1 MKHWTKRTVTFGA
14 SLSVLGA
21 GCATTQSIPS
31 NPPIRIQHPSD
42 ASPPKQT
49 ATRAEPT
56 LKTPDPNPI
65 RLASAVQVPPTIDPL
80 KPAVSAPLPEPARA
94 RPAYSQLVT
103 LPIDL
108 PTVIRLVD
116 ANSPSIGFAQAQ
128 VEQAQARLARA
139 KVQWLP
145 NLTAGTAYNRFDGQ
159 TQNQRGDVFGVS
171 RGNLFAGGGAALE
184 LDIAEA
190 IYQPLLQRRLT
201 TAAELRAQAIGLGAE
216 LDAVTAYIDL
226 IQVHALLE
234 INADTLKKAESMLAA
249 AENAKDAKLDRTAG
263 DVNRAKTEVLLRRS
277 ERVELDGRI
286 GAASARLGRLLLL
299 APNVKLVPTDPAVAP
314 LTLIDA
320 NATVDDLVAQAI
332 QNRPDL
338 AAYRELVAAALE
350 TARWQKYAPLIPK
363 LGVTNQIG
371 NYGGGL
377 GDDLRNFEARNV
389 LGVQVIWGVKNLGF
403 GNRADVAERY
413 ALLHQAQYTAVEA
426 QARAAAEIVESAQI
440 AAAKQ
445 ESLTHA
451 EQAVKEATELYRINK
466 EGTFNV
472 VDAKNL
478 FDALRPLQAI
488 QVLNQARQNYLAA
501 IVDFNRAQYRLFTQI
516 GHPARL
522 SPSATSPLLKMPAPS
537 NTDAE

>member
-1 MKHWTKRTVTFGA
+1 MKRWTKRTVTFGV

-21 GCATTQSIPS
+21 GCATTQPIPIS
-31 NPPIRIQHPSD
+31 PPISIQH
-42 ASPPKQT
+42 ATNATLPKW
-49 ATRAEPT
+49 ATTLAKDT
-56 LKTPDPNPI
+56 LKTQNPI
-65 RLASAVQVPPTIDPL
+65 QQASNVELQPTVDPL
-80 KPAVSAPLPEPARA
+80 KPAVAPPLPEPANA

-128 VEQAQARLARA
+128 VEQAQARLTRA

-145 NLTAGTAYNRFDGQ
+145 NLTAGAAYNRFDGQ
-159 TQNQRGDVFGVS
+159 TQNQRGDVFSVS
-171 RGNLFAGGGAALE
+171 RGNLFAGGGATLE

-201 TAAELRAQAIGLGAE
+201 AAAELRAQAIGLGAE

-226 IQVHALLE
+226 LQAYALLE
-234 INADTLKKAESMLAA
+234 INADTLKKAEAMLAA
-249 AENAKDAKLDRTAG
+249 AENAKGAKLDRTAG
-263 DVNRAKTEVLLRRS
+263 DVNRAKSEVLLRRS
-277 ERVELDGRI
+277 ERAELNGRI

-299 APNVKLVPTDPAVAP
+299 EPNVKLVPTDPAVVP
-314 LTLIDA
+314 LTLIDSS
-320 NATVDDLVAQAI
+320 ATVDDLIAQAI

-338 AAYRELVAAALE
+338 AANRELVAAALE
-350 TARWQKYAPLIPK
+350 TARRQKYVPLIPK
-363 LGVTNQIG
+363 LGVTNQVG
-371 NYGGGL
+371 NFGGGL
-377 GDDLRNFEARNV
+377 GNDLRNFEARNV
-389 LGVQVIWGVKNLGF
+389 LGVQIIWGVKNLGF

-413 ALLHQAQYTAVEA
+413 ALLHQAQYTVVES
-426 QARAAAEIVESAQI
+426 QARAAAEIVESAQL

-445 ESLTHA
+445 ESLDHA

-472 VDAKNL
+472 IDAKNL

-488 QVLNQARQNYLAA
+488 QSLNQARQNYLSA
-501 IVDFNRAQYRLFTQI
+501 VLDFNRAQYRLFTQI
-516 GHPARL
+516 GH
-522 SPSATSPLLKMPAPS
+522 SSSIATQQGAP
-537 NTDAE
+537 TRIQKQLTP

>member
-1 MKHWTKRTVTFGA
+1 MKRWTKLTAAFGA
-14 SLSVLGA
+14 SITLAAA
-21 GCATTQSIPS
+21 GCAATQPTTV
-31 NPPIRIQHPSD
+31 NAPITIHHPSD
-42 ASPPKQT
+42 AEPLTRISARADLT
-49 ATRAEPT
+49 ARKAPA
-56 LKTPDPNPI
+56 PNPI
-65 RLASAVQVPPTIDPL
+65 RQASAVQVPPTADPIE
-80 KPAVSAPLPEPARA
+80 PAVPAPLPAPVRA

-116 ANSPSIGFAQAQ
+116 ANSPSIGFAQSQ

-145 NLTAGTAYNRFDGQ
+145 NLTAGAAYNRFDGQ
-159 TQNQRGDVFGVS
+159 TQNQRGEVFGAS

-201 TAAELRAQAIGLGAE
+201 AAAELRARAVGLGAE
-216 LDAVTAYIDL
+216 LDAVTAYLDL
-226 IQVHALLE
+226 VQVHALLE
-234 INADTLKKAESMLAA
+234 INADTLKKAEAMLAA

-286 GAASARLGRLLLL
+286 GVASARLGRLLLL
-299 APNVKLVPTDPAVAP
+299 APNVRLVPTDPAVVP

-338 AAYRELVAAALE
+338 AANRELLAAALE
-350 TARWQKYAPLIPK
+350 TARRQKYAPLIPK
-363 LGVTNQIG
+363 LGVSDQVG
-371 NYGGGL
+371 NFGGGL
-377 GDDLRNFEARNV
+377 GNDLRNFAARNV
-389 LGVQVIWGVKNLGF
+389 LGVQVTWGVKNLGF
-403 GNRADVAERY
+403 GNHADVAERY
-413 ALLHQAQYTAVEA
+413 ALLHQAQYTAVES
-426 QARAAAEIVESAQI
+426 QARAAAEIVEAAQI

-445 ESLTHA
+445 ESLDHA

-488 QVLNQARQNYLAA
+488 QALNQARQNYLSA
-501 IVDFNRAQYRLFTQI
+501 IVDFNRAQYRLFTYV
-516 GHPARL
+516 GNPARL
-522 SPSATSPLLKMPAPS
+522 SPSATPPFAQ
-537 NTDAE
+537 DARPIEYGR